1 LAEAEY
7 FADALRERHFDYSAI
22 VMNKALPDMMRDP
35 LAAAV
40 AQEWHKA
47 PEEPAA
53 VLHDAGL
60 LSDVDSGRLARVLN
74 AAGEAFLNYQVV
86 ASRESDLAANLRD
99 APDIVVTVPLLAS
112 DVHDLTGL
120 AHIARTVATFD

>member
-1 LAEAEY
+1 
-7 FADALRERHFDYSAI
+7 
-22 VMNKALPDMMRDP
+22 
-35 LAAAV
+35 
-40 AQEWHKA
+40 
-47 PEEPAA
+47 
-53 VLHDAGL
+53 
-60 LSDVDSGRLARVLN
+60 VLN